1 MKGVILAGGLGTGF
15 RPLSY
20 TTPKQLV
27 PIANK
32 PLLYYIIEDIVNAGI
47 GELGIVVG
55 SNEEVVGAIKNG
67 VGDGSRWGCKISY
80 IQQDAPKGLAHAV
93 GICRQFVGKDRF
105 VVYLGDNMLR
115 DGISPFVREFNRIDC
130 DASLLVAEVDEPRKF
145 GIAVLDKNGNVVEV
159 EEKPKNPKSN
169 LAITGI
175 YLFTPEIFP
184 MIDIIQPSGRGE
196 LEITDAIGELVK
208 SPKHRVNVQKV
219 TGWWDTGSIKAALNV
234 NRIILNDLPLEVLGE
249 VEDGATVTGRV
260 GIGKGTKVLRGSV
273 VEGPSIIGED
283 CLIEAGA
290 HIGSYTSIGDRCSI
304 KRSKIESSIIYHDVK
319 IDYQGTI
326 ADSIIG
332 EFSEIFASDLTPQ
345 TSRLI
350 IGARSRI
357 DLPESK

>member
-1 MKGVILAGGLGTGF
+1 VKGVILAGGLGTGF

-32 PLLYYIIEDIVNAGI
+32 PLLYYIIEDIVSAGI

-55 SNEEVVGAIKNG
+55 SNEEVAGAIKDA

-80 IQQDAPKGLAHAV
+80 IRQDTPKGLAHAV
-93 GICRQFVGKDRF
+93 GICREFVVQDRF

-115 DGISPFVREFNRIDC
+115 DGISSFVSEFNRIGC
-130 DASLLVAEVDEPRKF
+130 DASLLVAEVDEPGKF

-159 EEKPKNPKSN
+159 EEKPKKPKSN

-175 YLFTPEIFP
+175 YLLTPEIFP
-184 MIDIIQPSGRGE
+184 MIDIIKPSARGE

-234 NRIILNDLPLEVLGE
+234 NSIILNDLPLEVLGE
-249 VEDGATVTGRV
+249 IEEGAKVTGRI
-260 GIGKGTKVLRGSV
+260 GIGKGTRVMRGAV

-283 CLIEAGA
+283 CLIEAST
-290 HIGSYTSIGDRCSI
+290 HIGSHTSIGDRCSI
-304 KRSKIESSIIYHDVK
+304 KGSRIESSIIYHDVK
-319 IDYQGTI
+319 IDFKGRI

-332 EFSEIFASDLTPQ
+332 EFSEISGSDLVPEAN
-345 TSRLI
+345 RLI
-350 IGARSRI
+350 VGARSRLE
-357 DLPESK
+357 LPESE

>member
-1 MKGVILAGGLGTGF
+1 
-15 RPLSY
+15 
-20 TTPKQLV
+20 
-27 PIANK
+27 
-32 PLLYYIIEDIVNAGI
+32 
-47 GELGIVVG
+47 
-55 SNEEVVGAIKNG
+55 
-67 VGDGSRWGCKISY
+67 
-80 IQQDAPKGLAHAV
+80 
-93 GICRQFVGKDRF
+93 
-105 VVYLGDNMLR
+105 
-115 DGISPFVREFNRIDC
+115 
-130 DASLLVAEVDEPRKF
+130 
-145 GIAVLDKNGNVVEV
+145 
-159 EEKPKNPKSN
+159 
-169 LAITGI
+169 
-175 YLFTPEIFP
+175 